1 MMKIKEFVC
10 VVIAIT
16 MFLGLAGFAGNIEH
30 NYTRKDCEVI
40 SVKNGVV
47 KAEDVCGY
55 VWEFEGAGFY
65 IGEIITLKMHTNYTH
80 GTITDDYVTGVK
92 N

>member
-10 VVIAIT
+10 AVIVI
-16 MFLGLAGFAGNIEH
+16 MIFFGGLGLVGNFEH

-40 SVKNGVV
+40 SVCNGLI

-55 VWEFEGAGFY
+55 VWEFEGSDY
-65 IGEIITLKMHTNYTH
+65 RIGDVITLKMHTNYTH
-80 GTITDDYVTGVK
+80 GTVADDIVTGVK